1 LLHKRRLA
9 GAAVLAVL
17 VFGGAGLPGL
27 AQAASGRVS
36 QSASQSPA
44 VTAILQND
52 FEIDGR
58 VTSTVVATAGTPGTV
73 TLDVDGSTVQVVLN
87 SKTLIE
93 VGPYAADANFLLEGV
108 SATVWF
114 HLDSNGNEV
123 VDLIVIK
130 PRTLK
135 GTLES
140 QASSVDQD
148 GTTSEVVTV
157 QVPARNGNA
166 PVTWTVTILPE
177 TTVTILPPWDS
188 TESLAQ
194 GQQVAV
200 VGVVSAPRT
209 LVAATEVAVVPQS

>member
-58 VTSTVVATAGTPGTV
+58 VTSTVATAGAPGTV

-130 PRTLK
+130 PRTVK

-148 GTTSEVVTV
+148 GTTSEVLTV

-166 PVTWTVTILPE
+166 PVIWTVTVLPE

-209 LVAATEVAVVPQS
+209 LVAATVVAVVPQS